1 MAQYGVMFVTTPGSS
16 LAEQRK
22 AAGVTISQ
30 LAKAIGISRP
40 TLYGWEAAPAL
51 GEIPT
56 RRYLA
61 ALHELVDAYPPRP
74 VEASA

>member
-1 MAQYGVMFVTTPGSS
+1 MFITTDGTT

-30 LAKAIGISRP
+30 LARAVGVSRP
-40 TLYGWEAAPAL
+40 TLYAWEANGQL

-56 RRYLA
+56 RRYLG
-61 ALHELVDAYPPRP
+61 ALHRLVDAYPARP
-74 VEASA
+74 AVAL

>member
-1 MAQYGVMFVTTPGSS
+1 MFITTDGST

-30 LAKAIGISRP
+30 LARAVDVSRP
-40 TLYGWEAAPAL
+40 TIYAWEADPAL

-56 RRYLA
+56 RRYLD
-61 ALHELVDAYPPRP
+61 ALHRLVDQYPPRP
-74 VEASA
+74 ATP